1 METRK
6 QKIEQIIGSKDEYF
20 FMYADDRM
28 MFFKNR
34 KEITETEYRQDIQ
47 SGNKV
52 EMPLFFDQEVKQQF
66 NLKTFEDE
74 QE

>member
-6 QKIEQIIGSKDEYF
+6 QKLQQIIGSKDEYF

-28 MFFKNR
+28 MFFRNR
-34 KEITETEYRQDIQ
+34 IEIPEVDYRQEVR
-47 SGNKV
+47 SGTKV
-52 EMPLFFDQEVKQQF
+52 EMPLFFDQEVKKQF